1 MSMNHKTWG
10 FAKTGRNMDPSWFS
24 LCTCISWPIA
34 DGNQA
39 VPVLRI
45 WEYEI
50 SVVSGLRTNLTYNC
64 LIRINNLLALNRYCF
79 GTLNWKIVAL
89 SVTHMN
95 DRLVKRSWHKHVVQ
109 HFFHIFSPNRRHHA
123 LQWQMDYSWLWDPVM
138 KSGLR
143 QAEQNDVKR
152 SELSSSWLQNYCWQF
167 STASTFIHH

>member
-50 SVVSGLRTNLTYNC
+50 SVVSGLRTNLTYNF
-64 LIRINNLLALNRYCF
+64 LIRINNFLALNRYCF

-109 HFFHIFSPNRRHHA
+109 HFFIYFPPIDATTHCSGRWIT
-123 LQWQMDYSWLWDPVM
+123 LGCEILSWRAACDKPSRM
-138 KSGLR
+138 TSND
-143 QAEQNDVKR
+143 QN
-152 SELSSSWLQNYCWQF
+152 
-167 STASTFIHH
+167 